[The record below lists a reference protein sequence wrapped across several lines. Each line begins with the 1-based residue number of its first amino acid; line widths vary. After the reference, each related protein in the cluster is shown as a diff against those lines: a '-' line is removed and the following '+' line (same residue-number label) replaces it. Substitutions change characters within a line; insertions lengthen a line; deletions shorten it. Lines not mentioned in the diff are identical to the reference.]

1 MVANAMFYQFSEKPT
16 HTFKLGPL
24 VLSWRQIMIG
34 IQSGLIV
41 IPVNMVIIVIF
52 RNAVK
57 LYAKTVYYP
66 KSNVADKESSCRLPR
81 WLVFVAWILCILV
94 TLASSA
100 FTVFYSLSWG
110 AEISN
115 QWLTSITASLVQ
127 DVLFIQPVKVI
138 LIAMFVSLVM
148 RTSSGKEDV
157 HGATIYIDSQQK
169 YNAPNEHVI
178 SKAKEYGKKLL
189 EMFKAIKDV
198 VALLVFF
205 LLLMVVCYGNRDSQR
220 FLMTTSVKDIFSGF
234 KKVKDVGSFW
244 DWTRH
249 ELIPG
254 LYDVTWYNMKPFN
267 YKEGFLSNREAFLIG
282 MPRLRQIRL
291 KQETRCQ
298 DDSDIFPVKLGPDR
312 CLLPYSSD
320 SEHKSLFN
328 QPKWIPVKNHTSKI
342 MELYQLCPK
351 PWRYQSPHKLQ
362 TLPYKG
368 LHNEY
373 DGGGY
378 VAYLGYNEESAMD
391 VVNKLQTNDWIDEFT
406 VAVFIEFSV
415 HEPSS
420 RLFNF
425 AKYLYERLPT
435 GGVIT
440 TVDVHTLALYPP
452 SNESFNTFYE
462 VCHLLFVVC
471 IIILLSLELR
481 ELKRQK
487 RAYFT
492 QIWNWVH
499 ILQILTSI
507 SAGVM
512 VLLKAK
518 QTSSYVRRVQ
528 QNPYDNYSPDRIARL
543 SEYENYLLALVIF
556 IVTIRLLKL
565 VKFNA
570 HICQMAGT
578 LRRSGRSLISFG
590 AVFANSL
597 LAFSLAGGL
606 AFGVTI
612 KSFSSFYQSLGT
624 VIQMSIGGKL
634 NFPQVTLEKDW
645 TKGGVVSQAP
655 SLDRF
660 AKSQGR
666 IDDLEAESILHLEEF
681 DSFQSDELYAEQVT
695 SSDSLMHC
703 TCNDNKVIHPEI
715 CTSTSDSSRSKKG
728 HCSVNTSTNSCCDD
742 EKHSKSPA
750 SEHLDLKLGF
760 IEVNDLDIYEVKS
773 NIFDVALELSSM
785 LADFKKTD

>member
-1 MVANAMFYQFSEKPT
+1 MYDFYHFP
-16 HTFKLGPL
+16 
-24 VLSWRQIMIG
+24 
-34 IQSGLIV
+34 
-41 IPVNMVIIVIF
+41 
-52 RNAVK
+52 
-57 LYAKTVYYP
+57 
-66 KSNVADKESSCRLPR
+66 
-81 WLVFVAWILCILV
+81 
-94 TLASSA
+94 
-100 FTVFYSLSWG
+100 
-110 AEISN
+110 
-115 QWLTSITASLVQ
+115 
-127 DVLFIQPVKVI
+127 
-138 LIAMFVSLVM
+138 
-148 RTSSGKEDV
+148 
-157 HGATIYIDSQQK
+157 
-169 YNAPNEHVI
+169 
-178 SKAKEYGKKLL
+178 
-189 EMFKAIKDV
+189 
-198 VALLVFF
+198 
-205 LLLMVVCYGNRDSQR
+205 
-220 FLMTTSVKDIFSGF
+220 
-234 KKVKDVGSFW
+234 
-244 DWTRH
+244 
-249 ELIPG
+249 
-254 LYDVTWYNMKPFN
+254 
-267 YKEGFLSNREAFLIG
+267 
-282 MPRLRQIRL
+282 
-291 KQETRCQ
+291 ETRCQ
-298 DDSDIFPVKLGPDR
+298 DDSDIFPVKLDR

-440 TVDVHTLALYPP
+440 TVDVQTLALYPP
-452 SNESFNTFYE
+452 SDESFNTFYE

-565 VKFNA
+565 VKFNP

-634 NFPQVTLEKDW
+634 NFPQVKLQHQILGPLFLSIFVLWMILILVNISVVILVDFYRAERENAASSELASFMFTYFSSKTNKFLNMKSKL
-645 TKGGVVSQAP
+645 TKRRVRKYSRSHWKRTGQKEGVVSQAP

-703 TCNDNKVIHPEI
+703 TCSDNKVIHPEI
-715 CTSTSDSSRSKKG
+715 CTTTSDSSRSKKG
-728 HCSVNTSTNSCCDD
+728 HCSQVNRSTNSCCDD

-773 NIFDVALELSSM
+773 NIFDVALELSNM
-785 LADFKKTD
+785 LAHFKKRD